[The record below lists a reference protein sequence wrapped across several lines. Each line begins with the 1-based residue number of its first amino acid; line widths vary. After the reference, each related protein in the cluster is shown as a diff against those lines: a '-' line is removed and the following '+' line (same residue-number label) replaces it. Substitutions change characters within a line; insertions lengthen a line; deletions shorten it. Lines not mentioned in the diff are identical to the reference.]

1 MDILS
6 RLFDEMHLQKVQY
19 ITVKARGSWQL
30 VQSRQDYLTFIVVI
44 SGEVHLCYGNDNNDR
59 QVITANN
66 MMMLTTQGS
75 YACQSAPTVSKITA
89 KTIMPAHT
97 EGQIGLEIDNTNS
110 GHKVIAQ
117 TNNAQSNHAQS
128 NHAQS
133 NHVQDNEAQF
143 IVVRSQF
150 DADMARPL
158 LSALPASLPPV
169 TQKHSAYNDV
179 VHIGLQFFLLEVSL
193 QRPGKTTMLERLA
206 GMLMIECIREY
217 VEQLEMASGSK
228 DSITHTT
235 DNTLDRTPSWIG
247 HPWQIDDDADHSSE
261 NNATSNR
268 NENGNWLAALK
279 DPCLSNTLYLMHR
292 YPEDAW
298 TLQGLAKASGLSRSG
313 LNERFKQSVG
323 ITPLAYL
330 SHYRLRL
337 AARFL
342 RQEQYSISKISEL
355 VGYASDHSFSGAFKR
370 RYGQSPSHYRK
381 AHSRKSK
388 P

>member
-19 ITVKARGSWQL
+19 ITVNARGSWQL
-30 VQSRQDYLTFIVVI
+30 VQSRQDDYLSFIVVI

-66 MMMLTTQGS
+66 MMMLTTQDS
-75 YACQSAPTVSKITA
+75 YVCQSAPMVSNLTA

-97 EGQIGLEIDNTNS
+97 EGQIGLEIDNTDS
-110 GHKVIAQ
+110 GHKIIAQ
-117 TNNAQSNHAQS
+117 G
-128 NHAQS
+128 
-133 NHVQDNEAQF
+133 NHVQTKHTQTNHMQDNETQF
-143 IVVRSQF
+143 IVLRSQF
-150 DADMARPL
+150 DTDMARPL

-179 VHIGLQFFLLEVSL
+179 VNIGLQFFLLEVSL

-217 VEQLEMASGSK
+217 VEQLEMASGFN
-228 DSITHTT
+228 DSINHAT
-235 DNTLDRTPSWIG
+235 DNTLDSTPSWID
-247 HPWQIDDDADHSSE
+247 HPWQINIDADNSGE
-261 NNATSNR
+261 NNAIR
-268 NENGNWLAALK
+268 NGDENGNWLAALK

-298 TLQGLAKASGLSRSG
+298 TLQSLAKASGLSRSG

-381 AHSRKSK
+381 SHSKKST

>member
-19 ITVKARGSWQL
+19 ITVNARGSWQL
-30 VQSRQDYLTFIVVI
+30 VQSRQDDYLSFIVVI

-66 MMMLTTQGS
+66 MMMLTTQDS
-75 YACQSAPTVSKITA
+75 YVCQSAPMVSNLTA

-97 EGQIGLEIDNTNS
+97 EGQIGLEIDNTDS
-110 GHKVIAQ
+110 GHKIIAQ
-117 TNNAQSNHAQS
+117 G
-128 NHAQS
+128 
-133 NHVQDNEAQF
+133 NHVQTKHTQTNHMQDNETQF

-150 DADMARPL
+150 DTDMARPL

-179 VHIGLQFFLLEVSL
+179 VNIGLQFFLLEVSL
-193 QRPGKTTMLERLA
+193 QRPGKTTMLKRLA

-217 VEQLEMASGSK
+217 VEQLEMASGFN
-228 DSITHTT
+228 DSINHAT
-235 DNTLDRTPSWIG
+235 DNTLDSTPSWID
-247 HPWQIDDDADHSSE
+247 HPWQINIDADNSGE
-261 NNATSNR
+261 NNAISNGD
-268 NENGNWLAALK
+268 EKGNWLAALK
-279 DPCLSNTLYLMHR
+279 DPYLSNTLYLMHR

-298 TLQGLAKASGLSRSG
+298 TLQSLAKASGLSRSG

-381 AHSRKSK
+381 SHSKKST

>member
-19 ITVKARGSWQL
+19 ITVNARGSWQL

-59 QVITANN
+59 KIITANN
-66 MMMLTTQGS
+66 MVMLTTQDS
-75 YACQSAPTVSKITA
+75 YTCQSAPIVSNIAA

-97 EGQIGLEIDNTNS
+97 EGQIGLEINNTDS

-117 TNNAQSNHAQS
+117 GNHAQT
-128 NHAQS
+128 NHAQT
-133 NHVQDNEAQF
+133 NYVQDNEAQF

-150 DADMARPL
+150 DTDMARPL

-179 VHIGLQFFLLEVSL
+179 VNIGLQFFLLEVSL

-217 VEQLEMASGSK
+217 VEQLEMASGFN
-228 DSITHTT
+228 DSINHAT
-235 DNTLDRTPSWIG
+235 DNTLDSTPSWID
-247 HPWQIDDDADHSSE
+247 HPWQIDNDADNSGE
-261 NNATSNR
+261 NNVSSNGD
-268 NENGNWLAALK
+268 ENGNWLAALK

-298 TLQGLAKASGLSRSG
+298 TLQSLAKASGLSRSG

-381 AHSRKSK
+381 AHSKKSK

>member
-19 ITVKARGSWQL
+19 ITVNARGSWQL

-44 SGEVHLCYGNDNNDR
+44 SGEVHLCYGNDNNDNNDR

-66 MMMLTTQGS
+66 MMMLTTQDS
-75 YACQSAPTVSKITA
+75 YVCQSAPTVSNLTA
-89 KTIMPAHT
+89 KTTMPAHT
-97 EGQIGLEIDNTNS
+97 EGQIGLEIDNTDN
-110 GHKVIAQ
+110 GHKVITQTKHAQ
-117 TNNAQSNHAQS
+117 T
-128 NHAQS
+128 
-133 NHVQDNEAQF
+133 NHVQDNETQF

-150 DADMARPL
+150 DTDMARPL

-217 VEQLEMASGSK
+217 VEQLEMASGSN
-228 DSITHTT
+228 DSINHAT
-235 DNTLDRTPSWIG
+235 DNTLDRTPSWME
-247 HPWQIDDDADHSSE
+247 HPWQLNHAVDNSGE
-261 NNATSNR
+261 NNPIR
-268 NENGNWLAALK
+268 NGDKNGNWLAALK

-381 AHSRKSK
+381 AHSKKST

>member
-19 ITVKARGSWQL
+19 ITVNARGTWQL
-30 VQSRQDYLTFIVVI
+30 VQNRQDYLTFIVIV
-44 SGEVHLCYGNDNNDR
+44 SGEVHLCYGSGNHDR
-59 QVITANN
+59 KIITANN
-66 MMMLTTQGS
+66 MVMLTTQDS
-75 YACQSAPTVSKITA
+75 YTCQSAPIVSNITV
-89 KTIMPAHT
+89 KTLMPAHT
-97 EGQIGLEIDNTNS
+97 EGQISLEINNTDS

-117 TNNAQSNHAQS
+117 GNHVQT
-128 NHAQS
+128 

-150 DADMARPL
+150 DTDMARPL

-217 VEQLEMASGSK
+217 VEQLEMASGFN
-228 DSITHTT
+228 DNINHTT
-235 DNTLDRTPSWIG
+235 DNALNSTPSWID
-247 HPWQIDDDADHSSE
+247 HPWQIDNDTDNSVE
-261 NNATSNR
+261 NNITSNGD
-268 NENGNWLAALK
+268 ENGNWLAALK
-279 DPCLSNTLYLMHR
+279 DPCLSDTLYLIHR

-381 AHSRKSK
+381 AHSKKSK

>member
-19 ITVKARGSWQL
+19 ITVNARGSWQL
-30 VQSRQDYLTFIVVI
+30 VQSRQDDYLSFIVVI

-66 MMMLTTQGS
+66 MMMLTTQDS
-75 YACQSAPTVSKITA
+75 YVCQSAPMVSNLTA

-97 EGQIGLEIDNTNS
+97 EGQIGLEIDNTDS
-110 GHKVIAQ
+110 GHKIITQ
-117 TNNAQSNHAQS
+117 G
-128 NHAQS
+128 
-133 NHVQDNEAQF
+133 NHVQTKHTQTNHMQDNETQF

-150 DADMARPL
+150 DTDMARPL

-179 VHIGLQFFLLEVSL
+179 VNIGLQFFLLEVSL

-217 VEQLEMASGSK
+217 VEQLEMASGFN
-228 DSITHTT
+228 DSINHAT
-235 DNTLDRTPSWIG
+235 DNTLDSTPSWID
-247 HPWQIDDDADHSSE
+247 HPWQINIDADNSGE
-261 NNATSNR
+261 NNAIR
-268 NENGNWLAALK
+268 NGDENGNWLAALK

-298 TLQGLAKASGLSRSG
+298 TLQSLAKASGLSRSG

-381 AHSRKSK
+381 SHSKKST

>member
-19 ITVKARGSWQL
+19 ITVNARGSWQL
-30 VQSRQDYLTFIVVI
+30 VQSRQDDYLSFIVVI

-66 MMMLTTQGS
+66 MMMLTTQDS
-75 YACQSAPTVSKITA
+75 YVCQSAPMVSNLTA

-97 EGQIGLEIDNTNS
+97 EGQIGLEIDNTDS
-110 GHKVIAQ
+110 GHKIIAQ
-117 TNNAQSNHAQS
+117 G
-128 NHAQS
+128 
-133 NHVQDNEAQF
+133 NHVQTKHTQTNHMQDNETQF

-150 DADMARPL
+150 DTDMARPL

-179 VHIGLQFFLLEVSL
+179 VNIGLQFFLLEVSL

-228 DSITHTT
+228 DSINHTT

-261 NNATSNR
+261 NNAIR
-268 NENGNWLAALK
+268 NGDENGNWLAALK
-279 DPCLSNTLYLMHR
+279 DPYLSNTLYLMHR

-298 TLQGLAKASGLSRSG
+298 TLQSLAKASGLSRSG

-381 AHSRKSK
+381 SHSKKST

>member
-19 ITVKARGSWQL
+19 ITVNARGSWQL
-30 VQSRQDYLTFIVVI
+30 VQSRQDDYLSFIVVI

-66 MMMLTTQGS
+66 MMMLTTQDS
-75 YACQSAPTVSKITA
+75 YVCQSAPMVSNLTA

-97 EGQIGLEIDNTNS
+97 EGQIGLEIDNTDS
-110 GHKVIAQ
+110 GHKIIAQ
-117 TNNAQSNHAQS
+117 G
-128 NHAQS
+128 
-133 NHVQDNEAQF
+133 NHVQTKHTQTNHMQDNETQF

-150 DADMARPL
+150 DTDMARPL

-179 VHIGLQFFLLEVSL
+179 VNIGLQFFLLEVSL

-217 VEQLEMASGSK
+217 VEQLEMASGFN
-228 DSITHTT
+228 DSINHAT
-235 DNTLDRTPSWIG
+235 DNTLDSTPSWID
-247 HPWQIDDDADHSSE
+247 HPWQINIDADNSGE
-261 NNATSNR
+261 NNAIR
-268 NENGNWLAALK
+268 NGDEKCNWLAALK
-279 DPCLSNTLYLMHR
+279 DPYLSNTLYLMHR

-298 TLQGLAKASGLSRSG
+298 TLQSLAKASGLSRSG

-381 AHSRKSK
+381 SHSKKST

>member
-19 ITVKARGSWQL
+19 ITVNARGSWQL

-59 QVITANN
+59 KIITANN
-66 MMMLTTQGS
+66 MVMLTTQDS
-75 YACQSAPTVSKITA
+75 YTCQSAPIVSNIAA

-97 EGQIGLEIDNTNS
+97 EGQISLEINNTDS
-110 GHKVIAQ
+110 GHRINAQGNHAQ
-117 TNNAQSNHAQS
+117 TNHAQT
-128 NHAQS
+128 
-133 NHVQDNEAQF
+133 NHVQDSEAQF

-150 DADMARPL
+150 DTDMARPL

-217 VEQLEMASGSK
+217 VEQLEMASGSN
-228 DSITHTT
+228 DNINHAT
-235 DNTLDRTPSWIG
+235 DNTLDSTPSWID
-247 HPWQIDDDADHSSE
+247 HPWQIDNDADNSGE
-261 NNATSNR
+261 NNVSSNGDK
-268 NENGNWLAALK
+268 NGNWLAALK

-298 TLQGLAKASGLSRSG
+298 TLQSLAKASGLSRSG

>member
-19 ITVKARGSWQL
+19 ITVNARGSWQL
-30 VQSRQDYLTFIVVI
+30 VQSRQDDYLSFIVVI

-66 MMMLTTQGS
+66 MMMLTTQDS
-75 YACQSAPTVSKITA
+75 YVCQSAPMVSNLTA

-97 EGQIGLEIDNTNS
+97 EGQIGLEIDNTDS
-110 GHKVIAQ
+110 GHKIIAQ
-117 TNNAQSNHAQS
+117 G
-128 NHAQS
+128 
-133 NHVQDNEAQF
+133 NHVQTKHTQTNHMQDNETQF
-143 IVVRSQF
+143 IVLRSQF
-150 DADMARPL
+150 DTDMARPL

-179 VHIGLQFFLLEVSL
+179 VNIGLQFFLLEVSL

-217 VEQLEMASGSK
+217 VEQLEMASGFN
-228 DSITHTT
+228 DSINHAT
-235 DNTLDRTPSWIG
+235 DNTLDSTPSWID
-247 HPWQIDDDADHSSE
+247 HPWQINIDADNSGE
-261 NNATSNR
+261 NNAIR
-268 NENGNWLAALK
+268 NGDENGNWLAALK
-279 DPCLSNTLYLMHR
+279 DPYLSNTLYLMHR

-298 TLQGLAKASGLSRSG
+298 TLQSLAKASGLSRSG

-381 AHSRKSK
+381 SHSKKST

>member
-19 ITVKARGSWQL
+19 ITVNARGSWQL
-30 VQSRQDYLTFIVVI
+30 VQSRQDDYLSFIVVI

-66 MMMLTTQGS
+66 MMMLTTQDS
-75 YACQSAPTVSKITA
+75 YVCQSAPMVSNLTA

-97 EGQIGLEIDNTNS
+97 EGQIGLEIDNTDS
-110 GHKVIAQ
+110 GHKIIAQ
-117 TNNAQSNHAQS
+117 G
-128 NHAQS
+128 
-133 NHVQDNEAQF
+133 NHVQTKHTQTNHMQDNETQF

-150 DADMARPL
+150 DTDMARPL

-179 VHIGLQFFLLEVSL
+179 VNIGLQFFLLEVSL

-206 GMLMIECIREY
+206 GMLMIECICEY
-217 VEQLEMASGSK
+217 VEQLEMASGFN
-228 DSITHTT
+228 DSINHAT
-235 DNTLDRTPSWIG
+235 DNTLDSTPSWID
-247 HPWQIDDDADHSSE
+247 HPWQINIDADNSGE
-261 NNATSNR
+261 NNAIR
-268 NENGNWLAALK
+268 NGDENGNWLAALK
-279 DPCLSNTLYLMHR
+279 DPYLSNTLYLMHR

-298 TLQGLAKASGLSRSG
+298 TLQSLAKASGLSRSG

-381 AHSRKSK
+381 SHSKKST

>member
-19 ITVKARGSWQL
+19 ITVNARGSWQL
-30 VQSRQDYLTFIVVI
+30 VQSRQDDYLSFIVVI

-66 MMMLTTQGS
+66 MMMLTTQDS
-75 YACQSAPTVSKITA
+75 YVCQSEPMVSNLTA

-97 EGQIGLEIDNTNS
+97 EGQIGLEIDNTDS
-110 GHKVIAQ
+110 GHKIIAQ
-117 TNNAQSNHAQS
+117 G
-128 NHAQS
+128 
-133 NHVQDNEAQF
+133 NHVQTKHTQTNHMQDNETQF

-150 DADMARPL
+150 DTDMARPL

-179 VHIGLQFFLLEVSL
+179 VNIGLQFFLLEVSL

-261 NNATSNR
+261 NNAIR
-268 NENGNWLAALK
+268 NGDENGNWLAALK

-298 TLQGLAKASGLSRSG
+298 TLQSLAKASGLSRSG

-381 AHSRKSK
+381 SHSKKST

>member
-19 ITVKARGSWQL
+19 ITVKASGSWQL

-44 SGEVHLCYGNDNNDR
+44 SGKVHLCYGNDNNDR

-75 YACQSAPTVSKITA
+75 YACQSAPMVSKLTA

-110 GHKVIAQ
+110 GQ
-117 TNNAQSNHAQS
+117 T

-150 DADMARPL
+150 DTDMARPL

-228 DSITHTT
+228 DSINHTT

-261 NNATSNR
+261 NNAISNGDG
-268 NENGNWLAALK
+268 NGNWLAALK
-279 DPCLSNTLYLMHR
+279 DPYLSNTLYLMHR

-330 SHYRLRL
+330 SNYRLRL

>member
-19 ITVKARGSWQL
+19 ITVNARGSWQL
-30 VQSRQDYLTFIVVI
+30 VQSRQDDYLSFIVVI

-66 MMMLTTQGS
+66 MMMLTTQDS
-75 YACQSAPTVSKITA
+75 YVCQSAPMVSNLTA

-97 EGQIGLEIDNTNS
+97 EGQIGLEIDNTDS
-110 GHKVIAQ
+110 GHKIIAQ
-117 TNNAQSNHAQS
+117 G
-128 NHAQS
+128 
-133 NHVQDNEAQF
+133 NHVQTKHTQTNHMQDNETQF

-150 DADMARPL
+150 DTDMARPL

-179 VHIGLQFFLLEVSL
+179 VNIGLQFFLLEVSL

-217 VEQLEMASGSK
+217 VEQLEMASGFN
-228 DSITHTT
+228 DSINHAT
-235 DNTLDRTPSWIG
+235 DNTLDSTPSWID
-247 HPWQIDDDADHSSE
+247 HPWQINIDADNSGE
-261 NNATSNR
+261 NNAIR
-268 NENGNWLAALK
+268 NGDENGNWLAALK
-279 DPCLSNTLYLMHR
+279 DPYLSNTLYLMHR

-298 TLQGLAKASGLSRSG
+298 TLQSLAKASGLSRSG

-381 AHSRKSK
+381 SHSKKST

>member
-19 ITVKARGSWQL
+19 ITVNARGSWQL
-30 VQSRQDYLTFIVVI
+30 VQSRQDDYLSFIVVI

-66 MMMLTTQGS
+66 MMMLTTQDS
-75 YACQSAPTVSKITA
+75 YVCQSAPMVSNLTA

-97 EGQIGLEIDNTNS
+97 EGQIGLEIDNTDS
-110 GHKVIAQ
+110 GHKIIAQ
-117 TNNAQSNHAQS
+117 G
-128 NHAQS
+128 
-133 NHVQDNEAQF
+133 NHVQTKHTQTNHMQDNETQF

-150 DADMARPL
+150 DTDMARPL

-179 VHIGLQFFLLEVSL
+179 VNIGLQFFLLEVSL

-217 VEQLEMASGSK
+217 VEQLEMASGFN
-228 DSITHTT
+228 DSINHAT
-235 DNTLDRTPSWIG
+235 DNTLDSTPSWID
-247 HPWQIDDDADHSSE
+247 HPWQINIDADNSGE
-261 NNATSNR
+261 NNAIR
-268 NENGNWLAALK
+268 NGDENGNWLAALK

-298 TLQGLAKASGLSRSG
+298 TLQSLAKASGLSRSG

-381 AHSRKSK
+381 SHSKKST